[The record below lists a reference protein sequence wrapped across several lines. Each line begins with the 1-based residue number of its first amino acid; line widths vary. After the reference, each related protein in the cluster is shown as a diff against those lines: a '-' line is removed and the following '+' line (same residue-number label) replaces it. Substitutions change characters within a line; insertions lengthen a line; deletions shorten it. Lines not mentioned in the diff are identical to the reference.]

1 MKLNLITKSATFLVF
16 VIASVLPIQN
26 PAWAFGSNNN
36 LTETRVIADLIS
48 DSPSSPLTIAQSLN
62 ANSPLDGTW
71 RLTFI
76 GNGAVH
82 TALLTMQGSYGVA
95 KVTYFDSNLKRIQNV
110 DQLMQLRYSSKGIA
124 LFGYNPV
131 YSGTSIAAPYS
142 PDNFFFTVIND
153 SLQVVNCDDKEV
165 CSWVRLENL
174 N

>member
-1 MKLNLITKSATFLVF
+1 MKFNLIPKTTTFILIVVSALV
-16 VIASVLPIQN
+16 IQN
-26 PAWAFGSNNN
+26 PAWAFGSKNN
-36 LTETRVIADLIS
+36 LAETRVIADLIS
-48 DSPSSPLTIAQSLN
+48 DSPSSTLTIAQSLN

-76 GNGAVH
+76 GNGVVH
-82 TALLTMQGSYGVA
+82 SALLTMQGSYGVA

-110 DQLMQLRYSSKGIA
+110 DQLMQLRSSSKGIA

-131 YSGTSIAAPYS
+131 YSGTSITAPYS
-142 PDNFFFTVIND
+142 PDNFFFTVSND
-153 SLQVVNCDDKEV
+153 SLRVVNCDDKEV

>member
-1 MKLNLITKSATFLVF
+1 MKFNLIPKTTTFILIVVSALV
-16 VIASVLPIQN
+16 IQN
-26 PAWAFGSNNN
+26 PAWAFGSKNN
-36 LTETRVIADLIS
+36 LAETRVIADLIS
-48 DSPSSPLTIAQSLN
+48 DSPSSTLTIAQSLN

-76 GNGAVH
+76 GNGVVH
-82 TALLTMQGSYGVA
+82 SALLTMQGSYGVA

-110 DQLMQLRYSSKGIA
+110 DQLMQLRSSSKGIA

-142 PDNFFFTVIND
+142 PDNFFFTVSND
-153 SLQVVNCDDKEV
+153 SLRVVNCDDKEV
-165 CSWVRLENL
+165 CSWVRSKNL